1 MENKFEKPV
10 MEVITFEAE
19 DIITTSGGRPGCP
32 TDMCPS
38 YVVIENCPTDGMES

>member
-19 DIITTSGGRPGCP
+19 DIITTSCNDDHHCYIEGCLSV
-32 TDMCPS
+32 D
-38 YVVIENCPTDGMES
+38 

>member
-19 DIITTSGGRPGCP
+19 DDIITTSDP
-32 TDMCPS
+32 CPS
-38 YVVIENCPTDGMES
+38 DCVWKCKGNNK

>member
-19 DIITTSGGRPGCP
+19 DIITSSRCGSDSDP
-32 TDMCPS
+32 CPS
-38 YVVIENCPTDGMES
+38 DCVWKCKGQS

>member
-19 DIITTSGGRPGCP
+19 DIIVTSGCYMVCKDD
-32 TDMCPS
+32 TCKLDK
-38 YVVIENCPTDGMES
+38 